1 MFGVKLRNGLPP
13 LFRHGNSPR
22 WGLFLMFVLAANVA
36 VAILAWFIVGLV
48 LR

>member
-1 MFGVKLRNGLPP
+1 MFGIKLRNGLPP

-22 WGLFLMFVLAANVA
+22 WGLFLVVLAANVA
-36 VAILAWFIVGLV
+36 VAILAWFIVALV